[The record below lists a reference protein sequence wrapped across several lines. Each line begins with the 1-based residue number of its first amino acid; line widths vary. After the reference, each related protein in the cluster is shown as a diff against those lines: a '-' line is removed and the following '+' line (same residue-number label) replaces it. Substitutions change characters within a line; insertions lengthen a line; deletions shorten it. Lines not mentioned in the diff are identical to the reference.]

1 MLSLLLL
8 FFPFFLILFQLHK
21 PVLLLEVWLFFFFI
35 DALNSYYLLLNPLT
49 NTVSDK

>member
-21 PVLLLEVWLFFFFI
+21 PVLLLEVWFFFLI